1 MMSRLDRDVP
11 VPLYY
16 QLKQA
21 LLAYIR
27 EHGLQSGDRLPSEA
41 AIERN
46 YRVSRST
53 IRQALNELVVEG
65 QVQRVHGKGTFVAPR
80 RIVHVPL
87 LTSFTENMRAQGYT
101 PTRRVESMNESM
113 APLEIAECLGIE
125 EGASCLFLRRT
136 LLADGQPVGVAETW
150 LPTDVLGGAVLDA
163 EQLEAESLYDLIQR
177 PPIGLQ
183 LHHGHEVVR
192 SRRAEPLAAALL
204 GLATGDPVL
213 AVERLSRTPGGRVVE
228 CTRMVFAADRYEY
241 RVQTTRPAVR
251 LA

>member
-1 MMSRLDRDVP
+1 
-11 VPLYY
+11 
-16 QLKQA
+16 
-21 LLAYIR
+21 
-27 EHGLQSGDRLPSEA
+27 
-41 AIERN
+41 
-46 YRVSRST
+46 
-53 IRQALNELVVEG
+53 
-65 QVQRVHGKGTFVAPR
+65 
-80 RIVHVPL
+80 
-87 LTSFTENMRAQGYT
+87 MRAQGYT

-113 APLEIAECLGIE
+113 PPLEIAEFLGIE

-136 LLADGQPVGVAETW
+136 LLADGQPVGVADTW
-150 LPTDVLGGAVLDA
+150 LPTDVLGNAVLDA
-163 EQLEAESLYDLIQR
+163 AQLEAESLYDLLQR